1 MKPNEQQEFPDI
13 SYRPEA
19 MFASQVLHAYVD
31 TARSL
36 GKSVDWS
43 VFDCIY
49 DKTKEKME
57 KHVAMREDLL
67 RSELCKKDK
76 DGQFWFVLIHPLS
89 ELWMNEKG
97 DTFKIVFKTG
107 RVVKF
112 GCEENKT
119 PYIEGI

>member
-1 MKPNEQQEFPDI
+1 
-13 SYRPEA
+13 
-19 MFASQVLHAYVD
+19 MFASKVMHTYVD

-36 GKSVDWS
+36 GKEVDWG

-49 DKTKEKME
+49 DKTKPKAE
-57 KHVAMREDLL
+57 KHVAMRNDLL
-67 RSELCKKDK
+67 KSSLCKKHK
-76 DGQFWFVLIHPLS
+76 DGQNWSVLYHPLS
-89 ELWMNEKG
+89 ELWMNEKE

-112 GCEENKT
+112 GCKENKT